1 MLTRYDHY
9 KFEECEEELPS
20 FMQLLKHVV
29 EHHNEEQY
37 NKSEMY
43 RWSEIREIMGKKYKL
58 EKILLLFL

>member
-1 MLTRYDHY
+1 
-9 KFEECEEELPS
+9 
-20 FMQLLKHVV
+20 MQLLKHVV